1 MPRTASTTPGASL
14 FAERQ
19 MRTWALGVQ
28 SQQRL
33 AELKAA
39 SPQALAQKIHP
50 YVAITREAGVDDDE
64 VAQQIAA
71 RSHWKVLDRDMLDHL
86 ADEQHWSRTA
96 LDSVD
101 EQTASWF
108 NDTLAKWLDRQT
120 VSQVEYVHRLA
131 KIVILAAHHESMIF
145 MGRGAQFL
153 LPPARGVT
161 VRLVAPR
168 KWRINRLAEQLA
180 ISESKAEEQLDEID
194 DGRVDFVKRY
204 YHRDV
209 RDSHLYDLV
218 INMEHATSA
227 AVADLITHACNLRFQ
242 L

>member
-1 MPRTASTTPGASL
+1 MSRTTAPSSPNVAR

-19 MRTWALGVQ
+19 MRSWALGLQ
-28 SQQRL
+28 SQEQL
-33 AELKAA
+33 AKLQSDQPLA
-39 SPQALAQKIHP
+39 PQIHP
-50 YVAITREAGVDDDE
+50 YVAITREAGIDDDE
-64 VAQQIAA
+64 VARQVAA
-71 RSHWKVLDRDMLDHL
+71 RTHWKILGRETIDHL
-86 ADEQHWSRTA
+86 ADEQHWSRQA
-96 LDSVD
+96 LDFVD
-101 EQTASWF
+101 ERTASWF
-108 NDTLAKWLDRQT
+108 NDTLGHWLDRQT

-131 KIVILAAHHESMIF
+131 RIVMLAAHNESMIF

-153 LPPARGVT
+153 LPPERGVT

-168 KWRINRLAEQLA
+168 KLRIKRLAEEHSC
-180 ISESKAEEQLDEID
+180 SESKAEELLDQID

-227 AVADLITHACNLRFQ
+227 AAAELITHVCKLRI
-242 L
+242 

>member
-1 MPRTASTTPGASL
+1 MPRTTAPAGPAISP

-19 MRTWALGVQ
+19 MRTWALDLQ
-28 SQQRL
+28 NQRQL
-33 AELKAA
+33 AERKHEQEL
-39 SPQALAQKIHP
+39 SREVHP
-50 YVAITREAGVDDDE
+50 YVAITREAGIDDDE
-64 VAQQIAA
+64 VARHVAA
-71 RSHWKVLDRDMLDHL
+71 QSHWKILGREMLDHM

-96 LDSVD
+96 LDFVD
-101 EQTASWF
+101 ERTASWF

-153 LPPARGVT
+153 LPPERGVT

-168 KWRINRLAEQLA
+168 KWRIKRLAEQQSL
-180 ISESKAEEQLDEID
+180 SESKAEEQLDKID
-194 DGRVDFVKRY
+194 DGRVDFVQRY

-218 INMEHATSA
+218 INMEHATTA
-227 AVADLITHACNLRFQ
+227 AAAELITHACNLRFTQ
-242 L
+242 

>member
-1 MPRTASTTPGASL
+1 MPRTTAPVGPALSP

-19 MRTWALGVQ
+19 MRSWALGLQ
-28 SQQRL
+28 TQREL
-33 AELKAA
+33 AERKHEQDL
-39 SPQALAQKIHP
+39 SREVHP
-50 YVAITREAGVDDDE
+50 YVAITREAGIDDDE
-64 VAQQIAA
+64 VARHVADQL
-71 RSHWKVLDRDMLDHL
+71 HWKILGREMLDHM
-86 ADEQHWSRTA
+86 ADEQHWSRAA

-101 EQTASWF
+101 ERTASWF
-108 NDTLAKWLDRQT
+108 NDTLGHWLDRQL

-153 LPPARGVT
+153 LPPECGVT

-168 KWRINRLAEQLA
+168 KWRIKRLAAELA
-180 ISESKAEEQLDEID
+180 CNESQAADELNKID
-194 DGRVDFVKRY
+194 EGRVDFVQRY

-227 AVADLITHACNLRFQ
+227 TAADLITHTCNLRFQ
-242 L
+242 S

>member
-1 MPRTASTTPGASL
+1 MPRTTAPASPHLLPT
-14 FAERQ
+14 AERQ
-19 MRTWALGVQ
+19 MRSWALGLQ
-28 SQQRL
+28 SQQQL
-33 AELKAA
+33 AELK
-39 SPQALAQKIHP
+39 STPPQSLAQQIHP
-50 YVAITREAGVDDDE
+50 YVAITREAGIDDDE
-64 VAQQIAA
+64 VARQIAA
-71 RSHWKVLDRDMLDHL
+71 RSHWKILDRDMLDHL

-96 LDSVD
+96 LDFVD
-101 EQTASWF
+101 ERTASWF

-153 LPPARGVT
+153 LPPERGVT

-168 KWRINRLAEQLA
+168 KWRIKRLAEQQS
-180 ISESKAEEQLDEID
+180 ISESNAEEQLDKID
-194 DGRVDFVKRY
+194 AGRVDFVKRY

-218 INMEHATSA
+218 INMEHAASETA
-227 AVADLITHACNLRFQ
+227 AELITQACKLRF
-242 L
+242 